1 MSPAAIGIDI
11 AEISRISGLMENDRF
26 LERFFSESER
36 KYFAGKAYPA
46 ESVAANFA
54 GKEAFLKA
62 LKKGIGSVPLSEIE
76 ILREPSGAPY
86 IRLSGKAKAITE
98 EKNIRQIEI
107 SLTHDGGM
115 AAAIVQ
121 IVMCAE

>member
-1 MSPAAIGIDI
+1 MSRIAVGIDV
-11 AEISRISGLMENDRF
+11 AEISRISELIKNDRF

-36 KYFAGKAYPA
+36 EYFAGKARPC
-46 ESVAANFA
+46 ESAAANFA

-62 LKKGIGSVPLSEIE
+62 MKKGIGTLPLSQIE

-86 IRLSGKAKAITE
+86 IRLSGSARALAE
-98 EKNIRQIEI
+98 EKNVEQLEI
-107 SLTHDGGM
+107 SLTHDGGI

-121 IVMCAE
+121 AVFAE